1 MESSGMLNGTD
12 NIYGILSESFKEL
25 KQICKN
31 IFRALNK
38 GALKM
43 NQNQDQSGW
52 TKIYYRCTIPS
63 LNEICIVL
71 MGSYGKVERQT

>member
-1 MESSGMLNGTD
+1 MESIKLNETN
-12 NIYGILSESFKEL
+12 NIYGILSESVKEF

-31 IFRALNK
+31 IFRTLSK
-38 GALKM
+38 GVLKM

-52 TKIYYRCTIPS
+52 TKIWYRSIVPS

-71 MGSYGKVERQT
+71 MGSGG